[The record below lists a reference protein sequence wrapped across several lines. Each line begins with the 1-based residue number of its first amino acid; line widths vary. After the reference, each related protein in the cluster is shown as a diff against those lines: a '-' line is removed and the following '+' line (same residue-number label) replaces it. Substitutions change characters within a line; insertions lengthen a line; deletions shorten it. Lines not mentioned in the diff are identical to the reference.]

1 MKKSMLYTGI
11 GNLICAIALIFFG
24 KFGPDVSYN
33 GLIIGFSSGLVLP
46 GIIQIY
52 KYVHWTKPQNAPIYE
67 AKIKEEQNNLKDER
81 KIMLREKSGRIT
93 YIIMFVV
100 LTMLNIVFTFIG
112 VDKWII
118 IALWVVIAFKYI
130 CGVAVF
136 YYLAKKM

>member
-11 GNLICAIALIFFG
+11 GYLICAIALIFFG
-24 KFGPDVSYN
+24 KFGPDVSYKE
-33 GLIIGFSSGLVLP
+33 LIIGLASGSILL
-46 GIIQIY
+46 GSILIY

-67 AKIKEEQNNLKDER
+67 AKMKEEQNNLKDER

-100 LTMLNIVFTFIG
+100 LTILNIAFTFIG

-118 IALWVVIAFKYI
+118 ITLWIVIAFKYI